1 MTTTAPD
8 VHFLLRHPA
17 HFVALGFGAGLSP
30 IAPGTMGTLVAFP
43 IAWVL
48 DRYGGDVVFVVA
60 VGALLL
66 VGTWVAQV
74 TGRALGSPDHG
85 SIVVDEIAAFLIV
98 LYFVRGNVIA
108 EIAAFVLFRAFDI
121 AKPPPIRQFDAAL
134 KNGFGVMLDDV
145 LAAAYTL
152 LILALWRWASP

>member
-1 MTTTAPD
+1 M
-8 VHFLLRHPA
+8 
-17 HFVALGFGAGLSP
+17 
-30 IAPGTMGTLVAFP
+30 
-43 IAWVL
+43 
-48 DRYGGDVVFVVA
+48 
-60 VGALLL
+60 
-66 VGTWVAQV
+66 
-74 TGRALGSPDHG
+74 
-85 SIVVDEIAAFLIV
+85 

-108 EIAAFVLFRAFDI
+108 EIAGFVLFRAFDI